1 MANEVFISYSRK
13 DFAKVRE
20 VKNSLDR
27 ELGIDCW
34 MDLDGIESGAQFEDV
49 IIDAI
54 CRHDTFLFMKS
65 AHSMQSEWALDELD
79 YAKHENKRIVFV
91 HLDDSEM
98 IGKFYFR
105 YHKYDQIVWSESIQR
120 VKLIRDL
127 RKWISQKT
135 NKKEESEKNT
145 KTLEET
151 QGKEP
156 HVLLHPIIGAD
167 GLYGYVDDSGKMVI
181 KPKWRDADY
190 FSEGLASVTE
200 DNDLY
205 GYIDETGA
213 MIIKPQWIEAN
224 PFSEGLAA
232 VKILRTADNGFEY
245 DQYGYINHTG
255 KYVIPPNWNEAGD
268 FYEGY
273 ACVKRGELY
282 GGRGGF
288 IDKTGRLAIPAIEN
302 WKDWK
307 DVSEGMMR
315 VCDVRNRWGFVNTKG
330 EQVIPFKWKNAR
342 AFSEG
347 LAAVQND
354 KDEWCFIDKKG
365 SVKIPTNNQWK
376 EVGYFR
382 CGLARVMKSTCR
394 YDEEWGYIN
403 IKGELVIDFQWLE
416 AMDFDQGVA
425 RVKTTS
431 LWRLINTKG
440 EFVDSLPG

>member
-1 MANEVFISYSRK
+1 MTK
-13 DFAKVRE
+13 
-20 VKNSLDR
+20 
-27 ELGIDCW
+27 
-34 MDLDGIESGAQFEDV
+34 
-49 IIDAI
+49 
-54 CRHDTFLFMKS
+54 
-65 AHSMQSEWALDELD
+65 
-79 YAKHENKRIVFV
+79 
-91 HLDDSEM
+91 
-98 IGKFYFR
+98 KFFFR
-105 YHKYDQIVWSESIQR
+105 YHKYDQIVWKDPIQR
-120 VKLIRDL
+120 DKLIRDL
-127 RKWISQKT
+127 KKWLPHHLGTNTQSESEAKRKAEDMRL
-135 NKKEESEKNT
+135 KEEVERKAAEEAKLKAEKAQKEELLLRILDGLGNRSIVGSDEKSEK
-145 KTLEET
+145 
-151 QGKEP
+151 EP
-156 HVLLHPIIGAD
+156 PVLLHPVINAD
-167 GLYGYVDDSGKMVI
+167 GLWGYQDDSGKMVI
-181 KPKWRDADY
+181 KPRWKDADY
-190 FSEGLASVTE
+190 FSEGLASVTA
-200 DNDLY
+200 DYDLY

-232 VKILRTADNGFEY
+232 VKILKTADNGFEY
-245 DQYGYINHTG
+245 DQYGYIDHTG
-255 KYVIPPNWNEAGD
+255 KYVIPSNWNEAGD

-288 IDKTGRLAIPAIEN
+288 IDKTGRLAIPALNN

-315 VCDVRNRWGFVNTKG
+315 VCDERNRWGFFNTKG

-365 SVKIPTNNQWK
+365 NVKIPTNSQWK
-376 EVGYFR
+376 EVGHFR

-403 IKGELVIDFQWLE
+403 TKGELVIDFQWLE

-425 RVKTTS
+425 RVKTTI

-440 EFVDSLPG
+440 EFVDSLPD